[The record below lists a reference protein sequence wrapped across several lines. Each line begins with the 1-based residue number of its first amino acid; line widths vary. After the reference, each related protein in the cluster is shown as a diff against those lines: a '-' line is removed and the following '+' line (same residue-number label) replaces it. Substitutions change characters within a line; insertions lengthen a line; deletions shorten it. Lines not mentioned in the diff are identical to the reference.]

1 MTSKNVKDLTSEERK
16 ELVNKIG
23 DDLLENEID
32 AKV

>member
-23 DDLLENEID
+23 DALLENEID